1 MNEIMQVLHRRK
13 KGPHVNTIE
22 RFHIHTKS
30 ITNNHL
36 NDDHTIFPN
45 AICNVLLKTHHPQN
59 CPNLTTD
66 DLNTPTTSTLE
77 HTKLDATQT
86 CLALLTQ
93 IWTTEVTFTQKW

>member
-13 KGPHVNTIE
+13 KGPHENITE
-22 RFHIHTKS
+22 RFHIHKES
-30 ITNNHL
+30 ITNNHF

-45 AICNVLLKTHHPQN
+45 ASCDVLLKTQRPQN
-59 CPNLTTD
+59 RPNLTTD

-86 CLALLTQ
+86 CLDFLTQ
-93 IWTTEVTFTQKW
+93 ISNTEATFTQKW